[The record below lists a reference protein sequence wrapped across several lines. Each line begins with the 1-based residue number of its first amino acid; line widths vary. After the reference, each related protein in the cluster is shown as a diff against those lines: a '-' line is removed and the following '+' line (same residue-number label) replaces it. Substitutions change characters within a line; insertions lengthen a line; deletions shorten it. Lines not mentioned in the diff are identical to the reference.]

1 VHVEESE
8 NVGPERANWRGEW
21 ISVTAGG
28 VPPGERYTPIGTIRV
43 AAQLACVISEVKPR
57 LRRGRCDRAGCLA
70 GHVGLELANVILK
83 KALFPWVWF
92 AVSPNPVPTS
102 QVSRS
107 WLPS

>member
-1 VHVEESE
+1 VHVEEFE

-92 AVSPNPVPTS
+92 AVDRKSV
-102 QVSRS
+102 V
-107 WLPS
+107 